1 MKRYFYFSFLSLMFT
16 VNATAQVVVFSD
28 DFESG
33 LGNWT
38 YTGLWNTTTAEA
50 YSPSN
55 CFTDSPDGNYPDMF
69 SSSATLAVDIDLSTA
84 LDADV
89 QMQALVDLE
98 NGFDYVY
105 LDAST
110 DGGDSWINI
119 FIFNGEDMFTWTL
132 YDIPLG
138 AFVGSS
144 TVRLRFRFE
153 SDAAYN
159 VDGLYI
165 DDITVTKYNVD
176 ASPPL
181 ILHTPTN
188 LYEGTLGP
196 NTLQAELI
204 DASEIA
210 STSLWYNTD
219 GGAYIA
225 VAGINVVDDTYV
237 YEVPELTPGTWV
249 SYYIEATDNFFMPNT
264 AISPTYE
271 YIAGNY
277 IGYDDGVIDFVA
289 DIGTLSITGYV
300 SAAVKISLTGETDVV
315 SAIIQN
321 YTDYMR
327 PNDDI
332 QFHIWA
338 DDGTGY
344 PGDDLIAP
352 FYVTPE
358 PTLDEPNRGT
368 RIDLRGITELEGIY
382 GDVFI
387 GYTVPGGVAWSS
399 YTSTFAFNRSYV
411 QTGFGWSELI
421 GDFHFRVVTTELT
434 GAPEALYSYTAVAEP
449 TINFNDESTN
459 APSEWFWDFGD
470 GTTSTEENP
479 THTFLSNGSF
489 NVCLTATNAISSDTY
504 CDFVV
509 VDIYATPVV
518 NFSFTGDPIV
528 TFTDLSLNEPT
539 SWDWD
544 FGDGGTSTI
553 QDPIYTFATD
563 GTFEVCLTA
572 TNTEGS
578 ASVCKDVTITNT
590 PKVPVVDFSFV
601 ISGTSVTFTDLST
614 NTPDYWNWDFGDGG
628 SSTEQNP
635 SHFYAVPEP
644 ITVCL
649 TAGNVAGENFSCK
662 LIAFNEIVSLN
673 ALNFELSPNPASTNL
688 NIINNFDT
696 KGNGAILN
704 HLGQQLQLFTINNST
719 VIDVSHLPEGLY
731 FIQIK
736 TAGKTGLQPFI
747 VQH

>member
-1 MKRYFYFSFLSLMFT
+1 MKRNLYFSILCLLLTLQS
-16 VNATAQVVVFSD
+16 TAQVVAFSD
-28 DFESG
+28 DFEGG

-55 CFTDSPDGNYPDMF
+55 CFTDSPDGNYLDVF

-110 DGGDSWINI
+110 DGGGAWTNI
-119 FIFNGEDMFTWTL
+119 YTFNGEDMMTWTL

-138 AFVGSS
+138 AFVGSAE
-144 TVRLRFRFE
+144 VRLRFRFE

-159 VDGLYI
+159 ADGLYL
-165 DDITVTKYNVD
+165 DDIVVTKYNVD

-196 NTLQAELI
+196 NTLQADLI
-204 DASEIA
+204 DASAIA
-210 STSLWYNTD
+210 STTLWYNTD
-219 GGAYIA
+219 GGAFTAID
-225 VAGINVVDDTYV
+225 GINVVGDSYV
-237 YEVPELTPGTWV
+237 YEVPELAPGTWV
-249 SYYIEATDNFFMPNT
+249 SYYIEATDDFFMPNT

-289 DIGTLSITGYV
+289 DIGTLSVTGYV

-315 SAIIQN
+315 TAIIQN

-332 QFHIWA
+332 QFHIWE

-344 PGDDLIAP
+344 PGDDLVTP

-368 RIDLRGITELEGIY
+368 RIDLRGFTELEGIF

-399 YTSTFAFNRSYV
+399 YTSTFAVNRSYV
-411 QTGFGWSELI
+411 QTGFGWSELT
-421 GDFHFRVVTTELT
+421 GDFHFRVVTSELT
-434 GAPEALYSYTAVAEP
+434 GAPEALYSYTAAAEP

-459 APSEWFWDFGD
+459 SPTSWFWDFGD

-509 VDIYATPVV
+509 VDIYATPVA
-518 NFSFTGDPIV
+518 NFSFTGDPTV

-539 SWDWD
+539 SWDWE

-553 QDPIYTFATD
+553 QDPVYTFIAD

-578 ASVCKDVTITNT
+578 ATVCKDVIITNT
-590 PKVPVVDFSFV
+590 PKIPVVDFSY
-601 ISGTSVTFTDLST
+601 IITGTNVTFTDLST

-635 SHFYAVPEP
+635 SHFYAVPES

-649 TAGNVAGENFSCK
+649 TAGNVAGENFTCK
-662 LIAFNEIVSLN
+662 LIAFNGVTTLN
-673 ALNFELSPNPASTNL
+673 TLQFDISPNPASTNL
-688 NIINNFDT
+688 TINTDFSENGT
-696 KGNGAILN
+696 GNILN
-704 HLGQQLQLFTINNST
+704 HLGQQLHSFVIEPTTI
-719 VIDVSHLPEGLY
+719 IDVRELPEGLY
-731 FIQIK
+731 FIQIISEEK
-736 TAGKTGLQPFI
+736 AGIQAFV